1 MDIFGAGGDGFPV
14 DDVLYA
20 CFSQVV
26 GKYLLLI
33 GNKGKDEVDTFKFFD
48 EGRRQLGVI
57 NEEEGVVC
65 MVKPADGVG
74 VKTSFGNFQQGR
86 IAHDFDMGVLKILAN
101 GAEGGQGD
109 YQIAQCAGAND

>member
-1 MDIFGAGGDGFPV
+1 MVGNVGVFGTGREGFPV
-14 DDVLYA
+14 DDVVHA

-33 GNKGKDEVDTFKFFD
+33 GNKGKNEVDTFKLFYQ
-48 EGRRQLGVI
+48 GRRQLGVI

-74 VKTSFGNFQQGR
+74 VKTPFGNFQKGR
-86 IAHDFDMGVLKILAN
+86 IAHDFDGGALKIPAN
-101 GAEGGQGD
+101 GAEGG
-109 YQIAQCAGAND
+109 